1 MPGKGKYMVH
11 PTSIVDPAATLGH
24 DVQIGPF
31 CVVGPD
37 VELGDGVRLES
48 HVVVQGRTRIGA
60 RTRIFPF
67 ASIGHEPQDRKY
79 AGEASSLEIGDD
91 CVIREHVTINPGT
104 AGGGMVTRV
113 GARCLILTGAHIAH
127 DCQIGVGVTI
137 VNQVLLGGHIV
148 VGDYAV
154 LGGGAAVHQFV
165 RIGRHAMI
173 GGLAGVEHDV
183 IPFGLVIGN
192 RARLQGLNL
201 IGLKRHGFSRED
213 IRLAQDV
220 AAYLFSPSNLP
231 LKRRAE
237 EAAGLFADGEAAM
250 EIIRFVLDPTRRS
263 LVQPEDGA
271 FRDVPE
277 WVGPFPQ

>member
-1 MPGKGKYMVH
+1 MVH
-11 PTSIVDPAATLGH
+11 PTSIVDPAATLGG
-24 DVQIGPF
+24 DVEIGPY
-31 CVVGPD
+31 CVIGPD

-48 HVVVQGRTRIGA
+48 HVVVQGRTKVGA

-79 AGEASSLEIGDD
+79 AGEASSLEIGED

-154 LGGGAAVHQFV
+154 LGGGAAIHQFV

-183 IPFGLVIGN
+183 IPFGLVLGN

-201 IGLKRHGFSRED
+201 IGLKRHGFSREE
-213 IRLAQDV
+213 IRLAQD
-220 AAYLFSPSNLP
+220 ATAYLFGPGIVP
-231 LKRRAE
+231 LKSRAAQ
-237 EAAGLFADGEAAM
+237 AAGLFADGEAAM
-250 EIIRFVLDPTRRS
+250 EIVRFAQDSSRRS
-263 LVQPEDGA
+263 LVQAEDGA
-271 FRDVPE
+271 FRDVAEP
-277 WVGPFPQ
+277 VD